1 MTSIK
6 FEITWE
12 DVQDIAKQRDGQ
24 NLNKK
29 VACFLLADIESGVRG
44 WFDQTKGDAISDS
57 LSMFLP
63 ERRINDPHEPRE
75 YNDAEGVVT
84 MRELA

>member
-1 MTSIK
+1 MTKIK

-24 NLNKK
+24 NLNKRL
-29 VACFLLADIESGVRG
+29 ACRLLADIESGVRG

-57 LSMFLP
+57 LSMCAHLVF
-63 ERRINDPHEPRE
+63 RDPHEPRE

>member
-12 DVQDIAKQRDGQ
+12 DVQDIAKQRGGR
-24 NLNKK
+24 NLSKK
-29 VACFLLADIESGVRG
+29 VACLLLADIESGVRG
-44 WFDQTKGDAISDS
+44 CFDHIKGDAISDS

>member
-1 MTSIK
+1 MTKIK

-12 DVQDIAKQRDGQ
+12 DVQDIAKERDGQ

-29 VACFLLADIESGVRG
+29 LACRLLADIESGVRG

-57 LSMFLP
+57 LTMFLP
-63 ERRINDPHEPRE
+63 QRRDPHEPRE

-84 MRELA
+84 MRDLA